1 MIDKFFGYFN
11 ACSEGIYMGKLL
23 KIVLF
28 TACFAV
34 PIVNANNTDVD
45 KALDKTKTGAI
56 ELFEIAKEK
65 GSEIGENLI
74 EKGAELG
81 DQANERAQESGAIFW
96 ENMKKIGS
104 ASKQFAEDGSEK
116 LKEFACDLSD
126 MACLD
131 AAKKESETSLDD
143 SI

>member
-1 MIDKFFGYFN
+1 MIGLEK
-11 ACSEGIYMGKLL
+11 SIEGIYMGELL

-34 PIVNANNTDVD
+34 PVVNANDTDVEE
-45 KALDKTKTGAI
+45 ALDKTKAGAM
-56 ELFEIAKEK
+56 ELFEIAKDK
-65 GSEIGENLI
+65 GAELGGDLL
-74 EKGAELG
+74 EKGAVLG

-96 ENMKKIGS
+96 DNMKEIGS
-104 ASKQFAEDGSEK
+104 ASKQLAEDGTEK

-126 MACLD
+126 LACLD
-131 AAKKESETSLDD
+131 AAKKESENALDE